1 MTALLL
7 AAGLAFWYGVLT
19 SIAPCPL
26 ATNIAAISYIGRQVG
41 SPKKVLLAGALY
53 TVGRIVTYVALG
65 MLIVWAILERGDV
78 SLTLQRYMNKILGP
92 VLIVVGMFLAGL
104 ISLNLSASVVG
115 EQTQKRVAAMGMVGA
130 LLLGILFALSFCLIS
145 AVLFFGSLIPL
156 AVEHQSAVLLP
167 LVYGVGTGLPVLVFA
182 VLIALGASRVGAAFD
197 KLTAFEK
204 WARVITGVIFIGV
217 GIYYC
222 LTYIF
227 GLFA

>member
-1 MTALLL
+1 MSALLL
-7 AAGLAFWYGVLT
+7 AIGLAFWLGVQT

-26 ATNIAAISYIGRQVG
+26 ATNIAAISYIGRQMG

-53 TVGRIVTYVALG
+53 TVGRVVTYVALG
-65 MLIVWAILERGDV
+65 MLIVWAILDEGDV
-78 SLTLQRYMNKILGP
+78 SLALQRYMNKALGP

-115 EQTQKRVAAMGMVGA
+115 EKARKRVAAMGMAGSFI
-130 LLLGILFALSFCLIS
+130 LGILFALSFCLIS
-145 AVLFFGSLIPL
+145 AVLFFLSLIPL
-156 AVEHQSAVLLP
+156 AVEHESAVLLP

-182 VLIALGASRVGAAFD
+182 ALIALGANRVGAAFN

-204 WARVITGVIFIGV
+204 WARVITGIIFIGV
-217 GIYYC
+217 GVYYC

-227 GLFA
+227 GVFV